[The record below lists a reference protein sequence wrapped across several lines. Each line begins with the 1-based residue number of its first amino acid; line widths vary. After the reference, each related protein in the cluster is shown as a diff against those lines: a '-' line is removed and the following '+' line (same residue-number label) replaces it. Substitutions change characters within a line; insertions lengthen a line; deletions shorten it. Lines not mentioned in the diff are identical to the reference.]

1 MKWYCFALTIFI
13 RLNFLTFLTKKKIDS
28 SIKTIILTKFCQ
40 SHGSTEKGHSHENKT

>member
-13 RLNFLTFLTKKKIDS
+13 RLNYLTKKKIDS